1 MPWGLDVGCWML
13 DVFFMNLP
21 VQHIAGEPLNDE
33 QQKYLEGFFAG
44 LAAHGVSFGDV
55 APTPAADKK
64 ISLDDLIFEERVKH
78 ELHPLDA
85 YDQILENAVN
95 NKAPDKEEIFRFKWN
110 GLFFLTPNKE
120 AFMARLRIPGG
131 VLKTFQLRELASIA
145 KELTSGYVQITTRA
159 NFQMRLIQPKDCPEF
174 LHRVQSVGLHT
185 RGAGADNIR
194 NLTANP
200 TAGIDPHELIDVL
213 PFCNELAQIIIN
225 DRSFY
230 DLPRKFNI
238 AFDGGGLI
246 GTVEDTNDI
255 GAKAVWVGTP
265 STVSAR
271 SEEKSGHAG
280 TVLGAPEALSPAAS
294 PSSLGGERAG
304 GWGGDVVGQSNAI
317 TTSNEP
323 SHPSPSIP
331 HASEGRGR
339 SVLDAAGNPIAPGVY
354 FRLALG
360 GATGHKAFAR
370 DLGVLVKPAELNKVI
385 VALVRVYIANGNRTD
400 RKKARL
406 KHLLETWSLE
416 KYLGEAEK
424 ILGCKLLRAPLTEVG
439 QASRLSGSE
448 GVSPSNTNAGETP
461 ADQTGGT
468 PVPLPHTHIGVYPQ
482 KQKGLN
488 YIGVAMPV
496 GQITP
501 KQMLRVAEI
510 ADLYGSGEIRLTVW
524 QNFIIPNVPD
534 AYVETVKKA
543 LKKIGFDTQQSLLRG
558 GLIACTGNSY
568 CKFAQS
574 NTKAHALELA
584 DYLDKRITLDSPVNI
599 HVTGCPNSCAQHYM
613 GDIGLLGVKV
623 KGEDGYHVFIG
634 GGFGVNQAVGRQV
647 FSGVTANDLKPT
659 LEKMLKGY
667 QRRREPGETFKKFTT
682 RNDLNTLQAI
692 FTNEE

>member
-1 MPWGLDVGCWML
+1 MSSTIQIPLEHVNGD
-13 DVFFMNLP
+13 
-21 VQHIAGEPLNDE
+21 PLNDE
-33 QQKYLEGFFAG
+33 QRKYLEGYFAG

-55 APTPAADKK
+55 EPAPAVEKK
-64 ISLDDLIFEERVKH
+64 ASLDDLIFEERVKR

-85 YDQILENAVN
+85 YDQIVENAVN

-110 GLFFLTPNKE
+110 GLFFLSPNKE
-120 AFMARLRIPGG
+120 AFMSRLRIPGG

-174 LHRVQSVGLHT
+174 LRRVQTVGLHT

-200 TAGIDPHELIDVL
+200 TAGIDPHELIDVQ
-213 PFCNELAQIIIN
+213 PFCQQLAQIIIN

-255 GAKAVWVGTP
+255 GAKAVKVGD
-265 STVSAR
+265 
-271 SEEKSGHAG
+271 E
-280 TVLGAPEALSPAAS
+280 
-294 PSSLGGERAG
+294 
-304 GWGGDVVGQSNAI
+304 I
-317 TTSNEP
+317 F
-323 SHPSPSIP
+323 
-331 HASEGRGR
+331 
-339 SVLDAAGNPIAPGVY
+339 
-354 FRLALG
+354 FRIALG

-370 DLGVLVKPAELNKVI
+370 DVGVLVKPEELNKVI
-385 VALVRVYIANGNRTD
+385 VAMVRVYIANGNRGD

-416 KYLGEAEK
+416 KYLAETE
-424 ILGCKLLRAPLTEVG
+424 KLLGHKLQRAATPPMVEY
-439 QASRLSGSE
+439 
-448 GVSPSNTNAGETP
+448 GETKF
-461 ADQTGGT
+461 
-468 PVPLPHTHIGVYPQ
+468 PHTHLGIYPQ

-543 LKKIGFDTQQSLLRG
+543 LRRVGFDTQQSLLRG
-558 GLIACTGNSY
+558 GIIACTGNSY

-574 NTKAHALELA
+574 NTKGAAAALG
-584 DYLDKRITLDSPVNI
+584 DYLDKRITLDTPINI
-599 HVTGCPNSCAQHYM
+599 HLTGCPNSCAQHYM
-613 GDIGLLGVKV
+613 GDIGLLGTKV
-623 KGEDGYHVFIG
+623 RGEEGYHVFVG
-634 GGFGVNQAVGRQV
+634 GGFGANQSVGRQLLA
-647 FSGVTANDLKPT
+647 GVTATSLNET
-659 LEKMLKGY
+659 LELLLKNFLRHR
-667 QRRREPGETFKKFTT
+667 QAGETFRQFTA
-682 RNDLNTLQAI
+682 RHELGRLQ
-692 FTNEE
+692 ELLGES

>member
-1 MPWGLDVGCWML
+1 MSNKMEI
-13 DVFFMNLP
+13 P
-21 VQHIAGEPLNDE
+21 VQHVAGAPLNDG
-33 QQKYLEGFFAG
+33 QRKYLEGYFAG
-44 LAAHGVSFGDV
+44 LAAHGVKFGDV
-55 APTPAADKK
+55 EPAPAAQNKV
-64 ISLDDLIFEERVKH
+64 SLDDQIFEERVKH

-85 YDQILENAVN
+85 YGQILENAAT
-95 NKAPDKEEIFRFKWN
+95 NKPPDKEEIFRFKWN

-120 AFMARLRIPGG
+120 AFMVRLRIPGG
-131 VLKTFQLRELASIA
+131 QLKTFQLRELAGIA
-145 KELTSGYVQITTRA
+145 RELTSGYVQITTRA
-159 NFQMRLIQPKDCPEF
+159 NLQMRLIQPKDAPEV
-174 LHRVQSVGLHT
+174 LRRIQSVGLHT

-200 TAGIDPHELIDVL
+200 TAGIDPHELIDVM
-213 PFCNELAQIIIN
+213 PFCHELAQIIIN

-255 GAKAVWVGTP
+255 GAKAVKV
-265 STVSAR
+265 
-271 SEEKSGHAG
+271 
-280 TVLGAPEALSPAAS
+280 
-294 PSSLGGERAG
+294 
-304 GWGGDVVGQSNAI
+304 GGDI
-317 TTSNEP
+317 
-323 SHPSPSIP
+323 
-331 HASEGRGR
+331 
-339 SVLDAAGNPIAPGVY
+339 L
-354 FRLALG
+354 FRIALG

-406 KHLLETWSLE
+406 KHLLETWPLG

-424 ILGCKLLRAPLTEVG
+424 ILGYKLHRAPAEL
-439 QASRLSGSE
+439 
-448 GVSPSNTNAGETP
+448 SPSANSHPPTP
-461 ADQTGGT
+461 I
-468 PVPLPHTHIGVYPQ
+468 PHTHIGIYPQ

-488 YIGVAMPV
+488 YVGGAMPV

-543 LKKIGFDTQQSLLRG
+543 LRKIGFDTLQSLLRG
-558 GLIACTGNSY
+558 GIIACTGNSY

-574 NTKAHALELA
+574 NTKGHAIEIA
-584 DYLDKRITLDSPVNI
+584 DYLDKHITLDTPINI
-599 HVTGCPNSCAQHYM
+599 HLTGCPNSCAQHYM

-623 KGEDGYHVFIG
+623 RGEDGYHVFIG
-634 GGFGVNQAVGRQV
+634 GGFGSNQAVGRQI
-647 FSGVTANDLKPT
+647 FAGITANDLKPT

-667 QRRREPGETFKKFTT
+667 LRRREPGETFQKFTA

-692 FTNEE
+692 FTNDE